1 MYTII
6 NKTKGKSFKLTGDW
20 PSDIIEYMLNNGDDI
35 IVISSYSNT
44 IKVPV
49 KYQDEWLWKDYTYSV
64 DMVTNDLFR
73 K

>member
-6 NKTKGKSFKLTGDW
+6 NKTQGKNFKLTGDW

-49 KYQDEWLWKDYTYSV
+49 KYKDEWLWKDYTYSV
-64 DMVTNDLFR
+64 DIFTNDLF
-73 K
+73 